1 MNDDRPTVTTTVEGA
16 VGYVTFD
23 RPTDANALDL
33 PTSRALEAAV
43 EAMGADERVRAVVLR
58 GNGRVFC
65 AGGDLAAM
73 VGEDDRSAYLRE
85 LVDSAHRAVEAM
97 QVLPKPLIVAVQGA
111 AAGIGFSF
119 ALGADLVV
127 ATESAKFVTA
137 YTSVGLTPDGGMSWL
152 LPRAVGQQRALDL
165 IVSGRPLPAPEARDW
180 GIVGRLCADD
190 ALNTTV
196 AEVAGSLADRPMTAI
211 GQARR
216 LVRSSWE
223 RPLSAHLEAEAE
235 SISSIV
241 ATEEAGDH
249 IARFLKR

>member
-1 MNDDRPTVTTTVEGA
+1 MTVTTTVEGA
-16 VGYVTFD
+16 VGYVTLD
-23 RPTDANALDL
+23 RPADANALDL

-43 EAMGADERVRAVVLR
+43 AELAADERARVVVLR

-73 VGEDDRSAYLRE
+73 MEEADRGAYLRE
-85 LVDSAHRAVEAM
+85 LVESAHRAVEAM
-97 QVLPKPLIVAVQGA
+97 QLLGKPLVVAVQGA

-152 LPRAVGQQRALDL
+152 LPRAIGQQRALDL
-165 IVSGRPLPAPEARDW
+165 IVSGRPLPAAEARDW

-190 ALNTTV
+190 ALDATV
-196 AEVAGSLADRPMTAI
+196 SEAAAVLADRPVTAI
-211 GQARR
+211 GRARR

-223 RPLSAHLEAEAE
+223 RSLVEHLGAEAE
-235 SISSIV
+235 SISSIA
-241 ATEEAGDH
+241 ATDEAGER
-249 IARFLKR
+249 ITRFLKR